1 MKRISGL
8 VDAIRNELESRS
20 LWPTDDDHFFS
31 LLVSIDTAEDAA
43 EALLNYEQQ
52 GLGST
57 DGEKYLRLYGFLQG
71 VFLQQDAIKQI
82 SQDLMPDGA
91 KASPSSAWSQ
101 LRELRNMTVGHP
113 TAYGR
118 NQSNMQRVLI
128 SRITISDDGF
138 QYQVWDKTKPD
149 PSFVDSGLRTLYGDY
164 KREAQTLL
172 ENILE
177 FLRKPPDSHK

>member
-1 MKRISGL
+1 
-8 VDAIRNELESRS
+8 
-20 LWPTDDDHFFS
+20 
-31 LLVSIDTAEDAA
+31 
-43 EALLNYEQQ
+43 
-52 GLGST
+52 LGST
-57 DGEKYLRLYGFLQG
+57 DGDKYLRLYGFLQG

-172 ENILE
+172 KNILE

>member
-1 MKRISGL
+1 
-8 VDAIRNELESRS
+8 
-20 LWPTDDDHFFS
+20 
-31 LLVSIDTAEDAA
+31 
-43 EALLNYEQQ
+43 
-52 GLGST
+52 
-57 DGEKYLRLYGFLQG
+57 
-71 VFLQQDAIKQI
+71 
-82 SQDLMPDGA
+82 
-91 KASPSSAWSQ
+91 
-101 LRELRNMTVGHP
+101 MTVGHP

-172 ENILE
+172 KMTCPP
-177 FLRKPPDSHK
+177 FLVQG